1 MSGAANGG
9 ATRRLAAVED
19 WSTRVETW
27 AGSAQS
33 APISH
38 IRQEKSAPMP
48 VNDTQAPT
56 DEPGGPRTAT
66 DRAVQTGERLL
77 DASSRVGNAYADA
90 YQEAVVNM
98 ADFRERLADAAP
110 MDWGNPV
117 DWGKLVN
124 QPGAAGTRPLDKPM
138 REAAKTVA
146 RVNEQLL
153 AASKQLGLA
162 YVDAC
167 EQAALA
173 ACELTEQA
181 ALASD
186 NDWMGAAPMP
196 SGVARDITK
205 AYVDVA
211 RRLLT

>member
-27 AGSAQS
+27 AGNAQS
-33 APISH
+33 PPMSH
-38 IRQEKSAPMP
+38 IRQERAPMP
-48 VNDTQAPT
+48 VNHTQAAT
-56 DEPGGPRTAT
+56 DEPGAPRTAT
-66 DRAVQTGERLL
+66 DRAVQAGERLL
-77 DASSRVGNAYADA
+77 DASSKVGNAYADA

-98 ADFRERLADAAP
+98 ADWRERLADAAP
-110 MDWGNPV
+110 MDWGTPV

-124 QPGAAGTRPLDKPM
+124 HPGAAGARPLNKPM
-138 REAAKTVA
+138 HEAARTVA
-146 RVNEQLL
+146 RVNEQLV

-181 ALASD
+181 AMASD
-186 NDWMGAAPMP
+186 NEWMGSAPMP

-211 RRLLT
+211 RRLLA

>member
-1 MSGAANGG
+1 
-9 ATRRLAAVED
+9 
-19 WSTRVETW
+19 
-27 AGSAQS
+27 
-33 APISH
+33 
-38 IRQEKSAPMP
+38 
-48 VNDTQAPT
+48 
-56 DEPGGPRTAT
+56 
-66 DRAVQTGERLL
+66 
-77 DASSRVGNAYADA
+77 
-90 YQEAVVNM
+90 
-98 ADFRERLADAAP
+98 
-110 MDWGNPV
+110 
-117 DWGKLVN
+117 
-124 QPGAAGTRPLDKPM
+124 
-138 REAAKTVA
+138 VA